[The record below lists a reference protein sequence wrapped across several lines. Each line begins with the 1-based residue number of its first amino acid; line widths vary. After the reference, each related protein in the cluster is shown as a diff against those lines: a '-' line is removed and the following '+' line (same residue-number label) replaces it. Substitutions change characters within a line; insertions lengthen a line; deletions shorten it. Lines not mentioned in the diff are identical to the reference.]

1 WQPARDE
8 FESKI
13 IKCYLCTASY
23 LLTLY
28 PIASNAWPLDE
39 SISRQIID
47 RSQLP
52 TAPREVYR
60 PSIDKGRLP
69 SRPPYTAFL
78 GNLPYDVTEECIFT
92 FFTGLKLSAV
102 RLPRELGSSDRLKGF
117 GYAVFDDVESLSNA
131 LALNNENLCNRRI
144 RVDIAE
150 QSQDK
155 DRDDRGRDRDDR
167 GRDRDWARDS
177 GKTECDWRSR
187 NTEDFSRRNGFQADS
202 QDHCSG
208 MRRLRNAEQEHL
220 HGYLTHFY
228 CTVESLIP

>member
-1 WQPARDE
+1 PMAAKKKTIKKGKTISLNDFLAEDGIFCSARSYSRSINWADE
-8 FESKI
+8 SEDI
-13 IKCYLCTASY
+13 VGD
-23 LLTLY
+23 
-28 PIASNAWPLDE
+28 ASNAWPLDE

-155 DRDDRGRDRDDR
+155 G
-167 GRDRDWARDS
+167 
-177 GKTECDWRSR
+177 T
-187 NTEDFSRRNGFQADS
+187 
-202 QDHCSG
+202 
-208 MRRLRNAEQEHL
+208 LRIFHVAMVFK
-220 HGYLTHFY
+220 LTLVSA
-228 CTVESLIP
+228 TTT